1 MYKVVTKIIVGRIRP
16 LLSGLVSTLQIAFV
30 LGRKGVDIAII
41 AQELIHFMSKKK
53 DRVGVMAIKID
64 LEKAYDCIEW
74 SFIRDTLALFK
85 FPKHL
90 ISLIMNCVSSQS
102 NFFLFNR
109 GALISLI
116 INCVSS
122 SSISILFNGG
132 ALKPFLPS
140 RGIRQGDPLSPY
152 LFILCME
159 ILVSLITEK
168 CKANLW
174 DPITAFRWGIAFS
187 HLFFADDLMLFAKAD
202 RKNCMAVRDALDTFC
217 ALLGQKINKEKSR
230 VFFSPNVSQHCRD
243 ELCEILEFRSI
254 PSLGK
259 YLGFPIK
266 HTSIP

>member
-16 LLSGLVSTLQIAFV
+16 LLAGLVSTLQIAFV

-41 AQELIHFMSKKK
+41 AQELIHSMLKKK

-64 LEKAYDCIEW
+64 LEKAYDRIEW

-102 NFFLFNR
+102 IFVLFNR

-122 SSISILFNGG
+122 SSISVLFNGG

-140 RGIRQGDPLSPY
+140 RGSLLTCSYYAWKSLYPLLLKNAKLTFGIQLLALDGVFPS
-152 LFILCME
+152 LISFLQMILCYFLRQ
-159 ILVSLITEK
+159 IG
-168 CKANLW
+168 
-174 DPITAFRWGIAFS
+174 RIAW
-187 HLFFADDLMLFAKAD
+187 L
-202 RKNCMAVRDALDTFC
+202 
-217 ALLGQKINKEKSR
+217 
-230 VFFSPNVSQHCRD
+230 
-243 ELCEILEFRSI
+243 
-254 PSLGK
+254 
-259 YLGFPIK
+259 
-266 HTSIP
+266 